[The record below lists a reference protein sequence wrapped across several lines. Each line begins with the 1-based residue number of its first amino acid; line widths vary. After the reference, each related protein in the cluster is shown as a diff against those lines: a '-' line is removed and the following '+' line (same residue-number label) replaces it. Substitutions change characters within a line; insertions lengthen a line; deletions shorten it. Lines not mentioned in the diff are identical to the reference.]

1 MHTPN
6 QMICFFFLY
15 MLTMVFKPFQNT
27 IYIDACRLGVEL
39 LVSLD
44 VSKGFKP
51 KTSIQLISQ
60 HIVNIYIYI
69 YNNFSGMFK

>member
-1 MHTPN
+1 
-6 QMICFFFLY
+6 

-27 IYIDACRLGVEL
+27 IYVDACRLGVEL

-60 HIVNIYIYI
+60 HIVNIYTIILVVCSNEHLDVQNIYI
-69 YNNFSGMFK
+69 YVFST

>member
-1 MHTPN
+1 
-6 QMICFFFLY
+6 
-15 MLTMVFKPFQNT
+15 MVFKPFQNT

-69 YNNFSGMFK
+69 YTIILVVCSNEYLDLQNIYIYVFST

>member
-1 MHTPN
+1 
-6 QMICFFFLY
+6 
-15 MLTMVFKPFQNT
+15 MVFKPFQNT
-27 IYIDACRLGVEL
+27 IYVDACRLGVEL

-69 YNNFSGMFK
+69 YTIILVVCSNEHLDLQNIYIYVFST